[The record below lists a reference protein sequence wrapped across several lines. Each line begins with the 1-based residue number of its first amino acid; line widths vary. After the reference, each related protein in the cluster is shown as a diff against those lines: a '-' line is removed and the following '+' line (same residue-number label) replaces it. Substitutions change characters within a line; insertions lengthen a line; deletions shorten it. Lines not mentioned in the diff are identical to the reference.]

1 MANKI
6 FVNNKVADKYM
17 SGMTLNEAIRDEF
30 AEQIMERSKDNQVL
44 AKMTP
49 LQIVMHDAGITG
61 ASKVGQIMD
70 TAYTSG
76 GLETNEWLFPAW
88 VETTLR
94 ETALG
99 QNIISYLCNTTIPV
113 DTNIIKSPMLDLTSD
128 KNKKALKMA
137 RIAEGADLPTG
148 KIVIGE
154 KAVSLWKHGRAIE
167 MTYESVRRMRIDLF
181 MKQLNAIINDVTFQ
195 NVDDAT
201 ETLVNGDGNDNA
213 ATKLATTATAGK
225 ITADEIIDAL
235 TEYWFEKHFVAD
247 TLIAP
252 KSIFKQ
258 IKKFNYDINLA
269 EGASATVRFNT
280 PQLQQNNVTLL
291 TSNVPQIGGKDVI
304 LVFNRDNTLVRYEEN
319 GSNIQENQNF
329 ARNQTR
335 LLTVSENSGYAIN
348 TLGANTYI
356 EIKAS

>member
-1 MANKI
+1 MSKL
-6 FVNNKVADKYM
+6 FVTKSVIDKYM
-17 SGMTLNEAIRDEF
+17 SGMTLNEAIQDEY
-30 AEQIMERSKDNQVL
+30 AEQIMERTKDNAIL

-49 LQIVMHDAGITG
+49 LQIVMHDAGITRN
-61 ASKVGQIMD
+61 SKVEQIMN

-76 GLETNEWLFPAW
+76 GMETNEWLFPAW

-99 QNIISYLCNTTIPV
+99 QNIISYLCDTTIPV
-113 DTNIIKSPMLDLTSD
+113 DTNVIKSPMLDLTSA
-128 KNKKALKMA
+128 KNKPALKMA
-137 RIAEGADLPTG
+137 RVAEGADLPTG

-154 KAVSLWKHGRAIE
+154 KAVSLYKHGRAIE
-167 MTYESVRRMRIDLF
+167 MTYESMRRMRIDLF
-181 MKQLNAIINDVTFQ
+181 LRQLNAIINDVTFQ

-213 ATKLATTATAGK
+213 ATKLGTTGTAGT
-225 ITADEIIDAL
+225 ITAAEIIGFL
-235 TEYWFEKHFVAD
+235 TDYWFDKHFAAD

-252 KSIFKQ
+252 KNLFKT
-258 IKKFNYDINLA
+258 IKGFSYDINLQ

-280 PQLQQNNVTLL
+280 PQLQQGEVTLL
-291 TSNVPQIGGKDVI
+291 TSNVPQISGKDVI
-304 LVFNRDNTLVRYEEN
+304 LVYNRANTLVRYEEN

>member
-1 MANKI
+1 M
-6 FVNNKVADKYM
+6 NNKLSVNKKVIDNYM

-30 AEQIMERSKDNQVL
+30 GEQIVERTKENSIL
-44 AKMTP
+44 ANMSP

-76 GLETNEWLFPAW
+76 GLDTNEWLFPAW

-128 KNKKALKMA
+128 KNKKSLKMA

-148 KIVIGE
+148 KIIVGE

-181 MKQLNAIINDVTFQ
+181 LKQLNAIINDVTFQ

-201 ETLVNGDGNDNA
+201 ETLVNGDGNNNA
-213 ATKLATTATAGK
+213 ATKLGTTATAGT
-225 ITADEIIDAL
+225 ITAAEIIGFL
-235 TEYWFEKHFVAD
+235 TDYWFEKHYMAD
-247 TLIAP
+247 TMIAP
-252 KSIFKQ
+252 KALFKA
-258 IKKFNYDINLA
+258 IKGFSYDINLA
-269 EGASATVRFNT
+269 EGASASVRFNT
-280 PQLQQNNVTLL
+280 PQLQQQNVTLL
-291 TSNVPQIGGKDVI
+291 TSNVPQVNGKDVI
-304 LVFNRDNTLVRYEEN
+304 VVFNRDNTLVRYEEN

-356 EIKAS
+356 EIKA